1 MYYCVIQHTVRVYC
15 LLPIY
20 IIRISLNFINILN
33 TKKINLLNQK
43 MNVKMNASEN
53 AYMSENVTQ
62 TQVYDFPSLFYI
74 AISL

>member
-1 MYYCVIQHTVRVYC
+1 MYC

-20 IIRISLNFINILN
+20 IIRISLNFSNILN
-33 TKKINLLNQK
+33 MKKINLLNQK
-43 MNVKMNASEN
+43 MNVKSEN

>member
-43 MNVKMNASEN
+43 MNVKSEN